1 MTIRKFEQ
9 EAIVNQI
16 MEGVK
21 ERLDN
26 KVEKARKSKDYKAIE
41 KLANAVL
48 KINKERDLLEEKHA
62 EALDRANKKLNL
74 AIKNYNN
81 YSEDS
86 LVGINGLTQYTNA
99 KLEFF
104 RMDWKIKN
112 QVADKVTV
120 ALIKPNAKSQIEEIS
135 KAIAKEVS

>member
-1 MTIRKFEQ
+1 MKQIRKFEQ

-48 KINKERDLLEEKHA
+48 KINKERDLLEEKHK
-62 EALDRANKKLNL
+62 EALERVNL

-99 KLEFF
+99 QLEFF

-112 QVADKVTV
+112 QVADKLAV
-120 ALIKPNAKSQIEEIS
+120 ALIEPNAQERIKEIIT
-135 KAIAKEVS
+135 AIASEVS

>member
-21 ERLDN
+21 ERLDY

-41 KLANAVL
+41 KLANVVL
-48 KINKERDLLEEKHA
+48 KINKERDLLEKKHE
-62 EALDRANKKLNL
+62 EALERVNL

>member
-1 MTIRKFEQ
+1 MKQIRKFEQ

-41 KLANAVL
+41 KLANVVL
-48 KINKERDLLEEKHA
+48 KLNKERDLLEEKHA
-62 EALDRANKKLNL
+62 EALDRVNL
-74 AIKNYNN
+74 AIKNYNK

-86 LVGINGLTQYTNA
+86 LVGINGLTQYTDA
-99 KLEFF
+99 KLDFF

-112 QVADKVTV
+112 QVADKLAV
-120 ALIKPNAKSQIEEIS
+120 ALIEPNAQDRIKEIIV
-135 KAIAKEVS
+135 AIASEVS

>member
-1 MTIRKFEQ
+1 MKQIRKFEQ

-21 ERLDN
+21 ERLDY

-41 KLANAVL
+41 KLANVVL
-48 KINKERDLLEEKHA
+48 KLNKERDLLEEKHA
-62 EALDRANKKLNL
+62 EALDRVNL

-86 LVGINGLTQYTNA
+86 LVGINGLTQYTDA

-112 QVADKVTV
+112 QVADKLAV
-120 ALIKPNAKSQIEEIS
+120 ALIEPNAQERIKEIIT
-135 KAIAKEVS
+135 AIASEVS

>member
-1 MTIRKFEQ
+1 MKQIRKFEQ

-48 KINKERDLLEEKHA
+48 KINKERDLLEEKHK
-62 EALDRANKKLNL
+62 EALERVNL

-99 KLEFF
+99 KLDFF

-112 QVADKVTV
+112 QVADKLAV
-120 ALIKPNAKSQIEEIS
+120 ALIEPNAQERIKEIIT
-135 KAIAKEVS
+135 AIASEVS

>member
-1 MTIRKFEQ
+1 MKQIRKFEQ

-21 ERLDN
+21 ERLDD

-41 KLANAVL
+41 KLANVVL
-48 KINKERDLLEEKHA
+48 KLNKERDLLEEKHK
-62 EALDRANKKLNL
+62 EALDRVNL

-86 LVGINGLTQYTNA
+86 LVGINGLTQYTDA

>member
-48 KINKERDLLEEKHA
+48 KINKERDLLEKKHK
-62 EALDRANKKLNL
+62 EALDRVNL

-86 LVGINGLTQYTNA
+86 LVGINGLTPYTNA

>member
-1 MTIRKFEQ
+1 MKQIRKFEQ

-21 ERLDN
+21 ERLDD

-48 KINKERDLLEEKHA
+48 NINKEKDLLEEKHNK
-62 EALDRANKKLNL
+62 ALERVNL
-74 AIKNYNN
+74 AIKNFNN

-112 QVADKVTV
+112 QVADKLAV
-120 ALIKPNAKSQIEEIS
+120 ALIEPNAQERIKEIIT
-135 KAIAKEVS
+135 AIASEVS

>member
-1 MTIRKFEQ
+1 MKQIRKFEQ

-21 ERLDN
+21 ERLDD

-48 KINKERDLLEEKHA
+48 NINKERDLLEEKHKK
-62 EALDRANKKLNL
+62 ALDRVNL

-81 YSEDS
+81 
-86 LVGINGLTQYTNA
+86 
-99 KLEFF
+99 
-104 RMDWKIKN
+104 
-112 QVADKVTV
+112 
-120 ALIKPNAKSQIEEIS
+120 
-135 KAIAKEVS
+135 

>member
-21 ERLDN
+21 ERLDY
-26 KVEKARKSKDYKAIE
+26 KVEKARKSKAYKAIE
-41 KLANAVL
+41 KLANVVL
-48 KINKERDLLEEKHA
+48 KLNKERDLLEEKHA
-62 EALDRANKKLNL
+62 EALDRVNL
-74 AIKNYNN
+74 AIKNYNK

-86 LVGINGLTQYTNA
+86 LVGINGLTQYTDA
-99 KLEFF
+99 KLDFF

>member
-21 ERLDN
+21 ERLDD

-41 KLANAVL
+41 KLANVVL
-48 KINKERDLLEEKHA
+48 KLNKERDLLEEKHK
-62 EALDRANKKLNL
+62 EALDRGNL

-99 KLEFF
+99 KLDFF

>member
-1 MTIRKFEQ
+1 MKQIRKFEQ

-16 MEGVK
+16 MEGVN
-21 ERLDN
+21 ERLDS
-26 KVEKARKSKDYKAIE
+26 KIDKAKKSKEYKAIE

-48 KINKERDLLEEKHA
+48 NINKERDLLEEKHKK
-62 EALDRANKKLNL
+62 ALERVNL

-86 LVGINGLTQYTNA
+86 LVGINGLTPYTNA
-99 KLEFF
+99 ELEFF

-112 QVADKVTV
+112 QVADKLAV
-120 ALIKPNAKSQIEEIS
+120 ALIEPNAQDRIKEIIV
-135 KAIAKEVS
+135 AIASEVS

>member
-21 ERLDN
+21 ERLDY

-41 KLANAVL
+41 KLANVVL
-48 KINKERDLLEEKHA
+48 KLNKERDLLEEKHK
-62 EALDRANKKLNL
+62 EALDRVNL

-99 KLEFF
+99 KLDFF

-135 KAIAKEVS
+135 KAIAKEVF

>member
-1 MTIRKFEQ
+1 MKQIRKFEQ

-41 KLANAVL
+41 KLANVVL
-48 KINKERDLLEEKHA
+48 KLNKERDLLEEKHA
-62 EALDRANKKLNL
+62 EALDRVNL
-74 AIKNYNN
+74 AIKNYNK

-86 LVGINGLTQYTNA
+86 LVGINGLTQYTDA
-99 KLEFF
+99 KLDFF

-120 ALIKPNAKSQIEEIS
+120 ALIKPNAQDRIKEIIV
-135 KAIAKEVS
+135 AIASEVS

>member
-21 ERLDN
+21 ERLDY

-41 KLANAVL
+41 KLANVVL
-48 KINKERDLLEEKHA
+48 KLNKERDLLEEKHK
-62 EALDRANKKLNL
+62 EALDRVNL

-86 LVGINGLTQYTNA
+86 LVGINGLTQYTDA

>member
-41 KLANAVL
+41 KLANTVL
-48 KINKERDLLEEKHA
+48 KINKERDLLEKKHK
-62 EALDRANKKLNL
+62 EALDRVNL

-86 LVGINGLTQYTNA
+86 LVGISGLTQYTDA

-104 RMDWKIKN
+104 RMNWKIKN

-120 ALIKPNAKSQIEEIS
+120 ALIKPNAKLQIEEIS

>member
-41 KLANAVL
+41 KLANVVL
-48 KINKERDLLEEKHA
+48 KINKERDLLEKKHE
-62 EALDRANKKLNL
+62 EALERVNL

-99 KLEFF
+99 KLDFF

>member
-1 MTIRKFEQ
+1 MKQIRKFEQ

-48 KINKERDLLEEKHA
+48 NINKERDLLEKKHK
-62 EALDRANKKLNL
+62 EALERVNL

-99 KLEFF
+99 TLDFF

-112 QVADKVTV
+112 QVADKLAV
-120 ALIKPNAKSQIEEIS
+120 ALIEDNAQERIIEIIT
-135 KAIAKEVS
+135 AIANEVS

>member
-1 MTIRKFEQ
+1 MKQIRKFEQ

-48 KINKERDLLEEKHA
+48 KINKERELLDKKHA
-62 EALDRANKKLNL
+62 EALDRVNL

>member
-41 KLANAVL
+41 KLANVVL
-48 KINKERDLLEEKHA
+48 KINKERDLLEKKHE
-62 EALDRANKKLNL
+62 EALERVNL

>member
-21 ERLDN
+21 ERLDY

-41 KLANAVL
+41 KLANVVL
-48 KINKERDLLEEKHA
+48 KLNKERDLLEEKHK
-62 EALDRANKKLNL
+62 EALDRVNL

>member
-1 MTIRKFEQ
+1 MKQIRKFEQ

-41 KLANAVL
+41 KLANSVL

-62 EALDRANKKLNL
+62 EALDRVNL

>member
-21 ERLDN
+21 ERLDY

-41 KLANAVL
+41 KLANVVL
-48 KINKERDLLEEKHA
+48 KLNKERDLLEEKHA
-62 EALDRANKKLNL
+62 EALDRVNL
-74 AIKNYNN
+74 AIKNYNK

-99 KLEFF
+99 KLDFF

>member
-48 KINKERDLLEEKHA
+48 NINKERDLLEEKHKK
-62 EALDRANKKLNL
+62 ALDRVNL

-86 LVGINGLTQYTNA
+86 LVGINGLTQYNNA

>member
-1 MTIRKFEQ
+1 MKQIRKFEQ

-41 KLANAVL
+41 KLANSVL

-62 EALDRANKKLNL
+62 EALDRVNL
-74 AIKNYNN
+74 AIKNYNK

-86 LVGINGLTQYTNA
+86 LVGINGLTQYTDA
-99 KLEFF
+99 KLDFF

-112 QVADKVTV
+112 QVADKLAV
-120 ALIKPNAKSQIEEIS
+120 ALIEPNAQDRIKEIIV
-135 KAIAKEVS
+135 AIASEVS

>member
-21 ERLDN
+21 ERLDY

-41 KLANAVL
+41 KLANVVL
-48 KINKERDLLEEKHA
+48 KLNKERDLLEEKHK
-62 EALDRANKKLNL
+62 EALDRVNL

-86 LVGINGLTQYTNA
+86 LVGINGLTQYTDA

-112 QVADKVTV
+112 QVADKLAV
-120 ALIKPNAKSQIEEIS
+120 ALIEPNAQDRIKEIIV
-135 KAIAKEVS
+135 AIASEVS

>member
-1 MTIRKFEQ
+1 MKQIRKFEQ

-62 EALDRANKKLNL
+62 EALERVNL

-99 KLEFF
+99 KLDFF

-112 QVADKVTV
+112 QVADKLAV
-120 ALIKPNAKSQIEEIS
+120 ALIEPNAQERIKEIIT
-135 KAIAKEVS
+135 AIASEVS

>member
-1 MTIRKFEQ
+1 MKQIRKFEQ

-21 ERLDN
+21 ERLDD

-48 KINKERDLLEEKHA
+48 NINKERDLLEEKHNK
-62 EALDRANKKLNL
+62 ALERVNR

-86 LVGINGLTQYTNA
+86 LVGINGLTQYKNA

-112 QVADKVTV
+112 QVADKLAV
-120 ALIKPNAKSQIEEIS
+120 ALIEPNAQERIKEIIV
-135 KAIAKEVS
+135 AIASEVS

>member
-41 KLANAVL
+41 KLANVVL
-48 KINKERDLLEEKHA
+48 KINKERDLLEEKHKK
-62 EALDRANKKLNL
+62 ALERVNL

>member
-1 MTIRKFEQ
+1 MKQIRKFEQ

-26 KVEKARKSKDYKAIE
+26 KVEKAKKSKDFKAIE

-48 KINKERDLLEEKHA
+48 NINKERNLLEEKHNK
-62 EALDRANKKLNL
+62 ALERVNR

-99 KLEFF
+99 ELEFF

-112 QVADKVTV
+112 QVADKLAV
-120 ALIKPNAKSQIEEIS
+120 ALIEPNAQERIKEIIV
-135 KAIAKEVS
+135 AIASEVS

>member
-21 ERLDN
+21 ERLDY

-41 KLANAVL
+41 KLANVVL
-48 KINKERDLLEEKHA
+48 KLNKERDLLEEKHK
-62 EALDRANKKLNL
+62 EALDRVNL

-86 LVGINGLTQYTNA
+86 LVGINGLTQYTDA
-99 KLEFF
+99 KLNFF

>member
-41 KLANAVL
+41 KLANTVL
-48 KINKERDLLEEKHA
+48 KINKERDLLEKKHK
-62 EALDRANKKLNL
+62 EALDRVNL

-86 LVGINGLTQYTNA
+86 LVGINGLTQYTDA

-104 RMDWKIKN
+104 RMNWKIKN

-120 ALIKPNAKSQIEEIS
+120 ALIKPNAKLQIEEIS

>member
-41 KLANAVL
+41 KLANAVF
-48 KINKERDLLEEKHA
+48 KINKERELLNKKHE
-62 EALDRANKKLNL
+62 EALDRVNL

-86 LVGINGLTQYTNA
+86 LVGINGLTQYNNA

>member
-21 ERLDN
+21 ERLDY

-41 KLANAVL
+41 KLANVVL
-48 KINKERDLLEEKHA
+48 KLNKERDLLEEKHK
-62 EALDRANKKLNL
+62 EALDRVNL

-99 KLEFF
+99 KLNFF

>member
-1 MTIRKFEQ
+1 MKQIRKFEQ

-48 KINKERDLLEEKHA
+48 NINKERDLLEKKHK
-62 EALDRANKKLNL
+62 EALERVNL

-99 KLEFF
+99 TLDFF

-112 QVADKVTV
+112 QVADKLAV
-120 ALIKPNAKSQIEEIS
+120 ALIEDNAQERIKEIIT
-135 KAIAKEVS
+135 AIANEVS

>member
-21 ERLDN
+21 ERLDY

-41 KLANAVL
+41 KLANVVL
-48 KINKERDLLEEKHA
+48 KLNKERDLLEEKHK
-62 EALDRANKKLNL
+62 EALDRVNL

-99 KLEFF
+99 KLDFF

>member
-21 ERLDN
+21 ERLDY

-41 KLANAVL
+41 KLANVVL
-48 KINKERDLLEEKHA
+48 KLNKERDLLEEKHA
-62 EALDRANKKLNL
+62 EALDRVNL
-74 AIKNYNN
+74 AIKNYNK

-86 LVGINGLTQYTNA
+86 LVGINGLTQYTDA
-99 KLEFF
+99 KLDFF